1 VRKQC
6 RHFPSATLLL
16 ALTIMMG
23 VVALGPIGV
32 KATSFSTAQQVPT
45 ATNNLPIWP
54 SAARD
59 ASGKIWLAY
68 ANKTVGSA
76 VGPDIFFKTWNGI
89 TWSNPQRVTNDPS
102 DDDIN
107 PFVTPLS
114 NGTMMIVWSSNRTG
128 CNGCNKYQLF
138 YKLYSSATSKPTTLS
153 IRLTNSSLNDTQ
165 PSAVQDRNGRIWVS
179 WTRENQT
186 TKPGGIVFYGDI
198 YYKYFNGTSW
208 SPDFGLPQASN
219 VVVNGKHQT
228 EFGTSMIQTKD
239 GRVWIGWASNETA
252 DGTFD
257 LFYKTTDGTLYAL
270 PAAGIGS
277 TSWSPRVNLC
287 CSDTG
292 ADDDHPALVQARN
305 GTIILFWE
313 RCVGSTC
320 LNNIFFRT
328 SLDNGATWTA
338 ATAVPAASTTADE
351 RFPAAAQMGD
361 QKVWVF
367 WQTTALISTQLWYT
381 MSDPIVNVHDIGI
394 SALVVSPRLMRSGI
408 QWDNSGMINVSVTVR
423 NYGDFA
429 ENTTL
434 TVRLN
439 NTILTTMPV
448 LNLTINQ
455 ARLLQFSWQS
465 SLGFWG
471 KYVLTAVVQPVPGEN
486 TINQGDNSW
495 SGGPVRVS
503 APGDVDFNGCVNI
516 FDAALL
522 AYSYGATRGPPP
534 SPLWNPSAD
543 IDHSG
548 VIDILDAAQ
557 LAFYFGDCV

>member
-1 VRKQC
+1 MLLFSLAIMMSV
-6 RHFPSATLLL
+6 ATL
-16 ALTIMMG
+16 
-23 VVALGPIGV
+23 GPV
-32 KATSFSTAQQVPT
+32 QVNAASFSTSQQVPT
-45 ATNNLPIWP
+45 SPNSLPIWP
-54 SAARD
+54 SVARD
-59 ASGKIWLAY
+59 PSGRTWLAY

-76 VGPDIFFKTWNGI
+76 VDPDIFFKTWNGA
-89 TWSNPQRVTNDPS
+89 TWDNPHRVTNDPG
-102 DDDIN
+102 DDDIT

-114 NGTMMIVWSSNRTG
+114 NGSMMILWSSNRTG
-128 CNGCNKYQLF
+128 CNGCNRYQLF
-138 YKLYSSATSKPTTLS
+138 YKLYSATTIKPTTLS
-153 IRLTNSSLNDTQ
+153 IRLTNSALNDSQ

-186 TKPGGIVFYGDI
+186 TTKTGAIIFYSGI

-208 SPDFGLPQASN
+208 STDFGLPQASN
-219 VVVNGKHQT
+219 VVIGGRHQK
-228 EFGTSMIQTKD
+228 EFGPSMIQTKD

-257 LFYKTTDGTLYAL
+257 LFYKTTDGTLYTL
-270 PAAGIGS
+270 PAAGIS
-277 TSWSPRVNLC
+277 NSSWSLRVNLC
-287 CSDTG
+287 CSDTN

-305 GTIILFWE
+305 GTIIVFWE
-313 RCVGSTC
+313 RCVGSNC
-320 LNNIFFRT
+320 LDDIFFRT
-328 SLDNGATWTA
+328 SSDNGVTWTA

-351 RFPAAAQMGD
+351 RFPAAAQMAD

-367 WQTTALISTQLWYT
+367 WQTTALMNTQLWYST
-381 MSDPIVNVHDIGI
+381 SDPIVNVHDIGI
-394 SALVVSPRLMRSGI
+394 SSLVASPRLMRSGI
-408 QWDNSGMINVSVTVR
+408 QWDNSGMINVTVTVR
-423 NYGDFA
+423 NYGDFV

-439 NTILTTMPV
+439 NTILATIPV
-448 LNLTINQ
+448 VNLAVNRTS
-455 ARLLQFSWQS
+455 LLQFSWQS

-471 KYVLTAVVQPVPGEN
+471 RYSISATLQTIAGEDSGIYKADYN
-486 TINQGDNSW
+486 W

-548 VIDILDAAQ
+548 VIDIFDAAL
-557 LAFYFGDCV
+557 LAYYFGDCV